1 MKRFLLLFMCVAV
14 LTGCRA
20 EENEGITSEPS
31 TPIIEEMGE
40 TMQEC

>member
-14 LTGCRA
+14 LTGCGA
-20 EENEGITSEPS
+20 EENEEIASEPS

-40 TMQEC
+40 TM